1 MKEGMI
7 NKGSQVC
14 RKTLGGQHKGTL
26 ARKSASLGAQLK
38 CLNANAHSMGNKQ
51 EDLETC
57 ARLQGYDFTGTAET
71 WWDGSYDWSDWL
83 CSL

>member
-38 CLNANAHSMGNKQ
+38 CLYANAHSMGN
-51 EDLETC
+51 EHEELETC
-57 ARLQGYDFTGTAET
+57 TRLKGYDLIDITKT
-71 WWDGSYDWSDWL
+71 
-83 CSL
+83 